1 MGFSKA
7 QILVIF
13 VTSNK
18 LADKQNENKIMAADN
33 ENSQFSPLKG
43 LFAGVRCF
51 PVVLLLGSQVP
62 DLSGIS

>member
-13 VTSNK
+13 VTSKK

-43 LFAGVRCF
+43 LSAGVWCF

>member
-13 VTSNK
+13 FTSNK
-18 LADKQNENKIMAADN
+18 LADKQNVKHKTTAADN

-43 LFAGVRCF
+43 LSAGA
-51 PVVLLLGSQVP
+51 Q
-62 DLSGIS
+62 